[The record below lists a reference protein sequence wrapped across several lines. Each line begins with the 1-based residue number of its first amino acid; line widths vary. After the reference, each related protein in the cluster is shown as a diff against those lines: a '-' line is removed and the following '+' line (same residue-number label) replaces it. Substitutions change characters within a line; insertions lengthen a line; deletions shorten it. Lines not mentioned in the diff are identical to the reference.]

1 MAQVG
6 VVLDAPRPV
15 GAGGPQLVGVHGRV
29 GLDLGHA
36 RRQLEQGPL
45 RRPAGPDPADAL
57 PGDGHQMVGEDGPL
71 LGGQL
76 AERELTIGELA
87 TPFSMSFAG
96 ASKHVRV
103 LENAGLVTRE
113 IRGRTH
119 LCRLQ
124 AARLAEAD
132 AWLRRY
138 ERFWSEKL
146 DALESL
152 LLAEDAAKANKMNKK
167 VKE

>member
-1 MAQVG
+1 MVEQYTH
-6 VVLDAPRPV
+6 LDAV
-15 GAGGPQLVGVHGRV
+15 F
-29 GLDLGHA
+29 HA
-36 RRQLEQGPL
+36 LADPTRRAML
-45 RRPAGPDPADAL
+45 
-57 PGDGHQMVGEDGPL
+57 
-71 LGGQL
+71 GQL

-103 LENAGLVTRE
+103 LENAGLVTRT
-113 IRGRTH
+113 IQGRSH

-124 AARLAEAD
+124 AARLAEAN

-138 ERFWSEKL
+138 ERFWNEKL
-146 DALESL
+146 DTLEALL
-152 LLAEDAAKANKMNKK
+152 RAEDEAAAGKSKA

>member
-1 MAQVG
+1 MFVPQQGRTASFGEPRQQILNRPVDNRRRAIMLNHM
-6 VVLDAPRPV
+6 VEQFAHLDAVFHALADPTRR
-15 GAGGPQLVGVHGRV
+15 AMLGR
-29 GLDLGHA
+29 
-36 RRQLEQGPL
+36 
-45 RRPAGPDPADAL
+45 
-57 PGDGHQMVGEDGPL
+57 
-71 LGGQL
+71 L

-103 LENAGLVTRE
+103 LENAGLVTRT

-119 LCRLQ
+119 LCRLE

-138 ERFWSEKL
+138 ERFWSAKL
-146 DALESL
+146 DTLEALL
-152 LLAEDAAKANKMNKK
+152 RAEDEAKANR
-167 VKE
+167 E